1 MPRTLEQL
9 TCRGGSADRT
19 AVFVVPHKQRK
30 FLITIDKTVPADLDI
45 HLVCDNYGTHKTPA
59 IKAWLAKNPRFHMPV
74 TLSRCPPAPGKP
86 TWGKENCP
94 CPLSTVAH
102 F

>member
-1 MPRTLEQL
+1 L

-30 FLITIDKTVPADLDI
+30 LLITIDKTVPADLDI

-59 IKAWLAKNPRFHMPV
+59 IKAWLAKHPRVSH
-74 TLSRCPPAPGKP
+74 AGD
-86 TWGKENCP
+86 
-94 CPLSTVAH
+94 TVSVPSGSWETNLG
-102 F
+102 